1 MTVVASMT
9 AFARHSTQGAWGRA
23 TWELR
28 SVNHRYLEITLR
40 LPEELRGLE
49 SNFRE
54 RIEQRVKRGKVDGLL
69 RYDGSAAASQT
80 PHVNVELVR
89 ALIAAGS
96 QIDALLKSPSPL
108 KTSDL
113 LRWPGVLSVEETNIE
128 ALGEVLSSLLE
139 QTLEALVATR
149 RREGGKLAQLIEQRC
164 GALSQRIA
172 QLRTQLPAIQEHL
185 KNRLRQRVQ
194 ELCLPGIEPGRME
207 QELALMLQRLDVAE
221 EMDRLETHIA
231 ETRRVLAQDP
241 APGRR
246 LDFLMQELHREAN
259 TLGSKSAHVDTTGAA
274 LDLKVIIEQMR
285 EQIQN
290 IE

>member
-113 LRWPGVLSVEETNIE
+113 LRWPGVLSVEETNI
-128 ALGEVLSSLLE
+128 
-139 QTLEALVATR
+139 
-149 RREGGKLAQLIEQRC
+149 
-164 GALSQRIA
+164 
-172 QLRTQLPAIQEHL
+172 
-185 KNRLRQRVQ
+185 
-194 ELCLPGIEPGRME
+194 
-207 QELALMLQRLDVAE
+207 
-221 EMDRLETHIA
+221 
-231 ETRRVLAQDP
+231 
-241 APGRR
+241 
-246 LDFLMQELHREAN
+246 
-259 TLGSKSAHVDTTGAA
+259 
-274 LDLKVIIEQMR
+274 
-285 EQIQN
+285 
-290 IE
+290 